1 MPSQKASEAA
11 TDVPA
16 KGNMMMM
23 IAATAVIAMTV
34 TLTLEF
40 PTGSLVEI
48 HTMRVEILVQM
59 KLIRMDSPHFRP
71 PSCVWLGSTKPL
83 LFRLALISST
93 VLTPSCR

>member
-1 MPSQKASEAA
+1 MPSQKASESAP
-11 TDVPA
+11 DVPA

-34 TLTLEF
+34 TLG
-40 PTGSLVEI
+40 TGSLVD
-48 HTMRVEILVQM
+48 HTMRMGILVQM
-59 KLIRMDSPHFRP
+59 KSIRMDSPHFRP

-83 LFRLALISST
+83 LFRLALTSLT